1 MHSNKMKTT
10 KILSFLIILIFITD
24 LSYGKGI
31 SFSGWIARES
41 VRNAFQSKAMK
52 NGKMLDLGKEYSN
65 STSIWKAPHGYKLTK
80 FDIEGVPAELL
91 EKSSGSDKI
100 ILQLHG
106 GAYIIGLIDLYRTL
120 AVRYCR
126 LSKGASVITIDYR
139 VAPENTYPAALI
151 DAYKA
156 WEWLM
161 NKGYKPENII
171 IVGDSA
177 GGNLTLALTA
187 KLRDEGKHLPGA
199 LICMSPWADIAMEG
213 ESYKYNIH
221 KDPMFGLKKNEKI
234 PEMKGK
240 IVAYAGNTDTHDK
253 YLSPVYGEF
262 TGFPR
267 MLIQVGTHEVLES
280 DAITVYEKAKA
291 KGVDVTLTRYEGMFH
306 VFQIF
311 GNFKESRM
319 AWKEVAEFLNSN

>member
-1 MHSNKMKTT
+1 MKASR
-10 KILSFLIILIFITD
+10 ILSVFIILIFISEF
-24 LSYGKGI
+24 SYGKGI

-41 VRNAFQSKAMK
+41 IRNTFQSRTMK
-52 NGKMLDLGKEYSN
+52 NGKMLEMGKEFATKPSV
-65 STSIWKAPHGYKLTK
+65 WKAPHGYKLTK

-91 EKSSGSDKI
+91 EKGDGSDTI
-100 ILQLHG
+100 ILQFHG
-106 GAYIIGLIDLYRTL
+106 GAYIIGLTDLYRTL

-126 LSKGASVITIDYR
+126 LSKGASVLTIDYR
-139 VAPENTYPAALI
+139 VAPENTFPAALI

-156 WEWLM
+156 WEWLI

-187 KLRDEGKHLPGA
+187 KLRNEGKQLPGA

-213 ESYKYNIH
+213 ESYKYNLH
-221 KDPMFGLKKNEKI
+221 KDPMFGLKENEII
-234 PEMKGK
+234 PEMKTK
-240 IVAYAGNTDTHDK
+240 IVSYAGNTDPHDK

-262 TGFPR
+262 TNFPR

-291 KGVDVTLTRYEGMFH
+291 KGVNVTLTRYEGMFH

-319 AWKEVAEFLNSN
+319 AWKEVAEFLNRN

>member
-1 MHSNKMKTT
+1 M
-10 KILSFLIILIFITD
+10 FVLIVFIFNTG

-31 SFSGWIARES
+31 SFSGWIVRES
-41 VRNAFQSKAMK
+41 VRNTFQSKAMK
-52 NGKMLDLGKEYSN
+52 NGKMLDMGKEYS
-65 STSIWKAPHGYKLTK
+65 SKASKWKAPHGYKLTK
-80 FDIEGVPAELL
+80 FNIEGLPAELL
-91 EKSSGSDKI
+91 EKGNDSDTV
-100 ILQLHG
+100 ILQFHG
-106 GAYIIGLIDLYRTL
+106 GAYIIGLGDLYRTL

-126 LSKGASVITIDYR
+126 LSGGASVLTIDYR
-139 VAPENTYPAALI
+139 LAPENIYPAALI

-156 WEWLM
+156 WEWLL
-161 NKGYKPENII
+161 NEGYKPENII

-187 KLRDEGKHLPGA
+187 KLRDEGKQLPGA

-221 KDPMFGLKKNEKI
+221 KDPMFGLKENEKI
-234 PEMKGK
+234 PAMKNK
-240 IVAYAGNTDTHDK
+240 IVAYAGNTDPHDK

-280 DAITVYEKAKA
+280 DAVTVYEKAKD

-311 GNFKESRM
+311 GNFKESKM
-319 AWKEVAEFLNSN
+319 AWKEVADFLNRN